1 MPSLFRVLVVV
12 GIVFGIGY
20 AVLYA
25 LATFVDPKP
34 REITVTVSPDRFIKP
49 QH

>member
-12 GIVFGIGY
+12 GIICGLGY
-20 AVLYA
+20 GAMFA

-34 REITVTVSPDRFIKP
+34 REISVTVPQDRFIKP